1 MTVSASDNGRRGAT
15 AVRRALFLLCLLS
28 APVSAQQGAY
38 PAKPIRLVV
47 PYSPGASNDTL
58 SRATA
63 ESMAPLL
70 GQPIVVDNRPGA
82 GGMIGAEHVARAE
95 PDGYTILNVQAS
107 FATNA
112 AIRAKM
118 PYDVARDFVY
128 IGMMARSPMI
138 LVVHPSMPVKSVKE
152 LVALARKRPGDLN
165 YGSSGTGGSNHLA
178 TELFARTASIKITH
192 VPYKSIGPA
201 LTDLVGGHVQMV
213 ITSLPSALVQV
224 RAGRL
229 KALGVAG
236 EKRSEFAP
244 EIPTVREGGVS
255 YVSELW
261 WGLAAPGK
269 TPPEAMERLSDA
281 LRRALQSPQLR
292 QRFAVEGAEPV
303 QMTPQE
309 FTRYV
314 HEEVTRW
321 RQVVRDAGLQ
331 LE

>member
-1 MTVSASDNGRRGAT
+1 MSAT
-15 AVRRALFLLCLLS
+15 ALRALCSVVLACAGS
-28 APVSAQQGAY
+28 AAYAQAGY

-47 PYSPGASNDTL
+47 PYTPGASNDTL

-63 ESMAPLL
+63 ESMSPIL
-70 GQPIVVDNRPGA
+70 GQPIVIDNRPGA
-82 GGMIGAEHVARAE
+82 GGMIGAEHAARSPA
-95 PDGYTILNVQAS
+95 DGYTILNVQAS

-118 PYDVARDFVY
+118 PYDVSKDFAY

-138 LVVHPSMPVKSVKE
+138 VVVHPSMPVKSVKE

-178 TELFARTASIKITH
+178 TELLAKTANIKITH

-213 ITSLPSALVQV
+213 VTSLPSALVQV
-224 RAGRL
+224 KAGRL
-229 KALGVAG
+229 KALAVAG
-236 EKRSEFAP
+236 EKRSAFAP
-244 EIPTVREGGVS
+244 DIPTVKEGGVP

-261 WGLAAPGK
+261 WGLAAPAK
-269 TPPEAMERLSDA
+269 TPPETVDKLSDA
-281 LRRALQSPQLR
+281 LRKAMQTPMLK
-292 QRFAVEGAEPV
+292 QRYATEGAEAIP
-303 QMTPQE
+303 MTPQE

-314 HEEVTRW
+314 HNEVTRW
-321 RQVVRDAGLQ
+321 RQVVSDAGLK